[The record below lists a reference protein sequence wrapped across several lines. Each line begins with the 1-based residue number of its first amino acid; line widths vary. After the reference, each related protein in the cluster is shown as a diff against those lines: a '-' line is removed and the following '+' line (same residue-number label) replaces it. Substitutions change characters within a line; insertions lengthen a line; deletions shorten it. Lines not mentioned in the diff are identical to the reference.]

1 MKITYYVEVI
11 SSWCWWAEPAWLEV
25 QQRYAGRVAFDWK
38 IALIDSTG
46 LPASANQ
53 CDWFYRRSG
62 TLVRSPYMLNSGW
75 YQPGLTEYLAPN
87 FMAEAARSL
96 GVGDDRVRLALAEA
110 AVRQGLKVGDWN
122 VSAKVAAKA
131 SGLPEQALL
140 ELAKSPEIEAR
151 VRKTTAEFHAL
162 QVTQRPTF
170 VVESPISDKAVFSGL
185 ATAGPL
191 IAAVEWMLADAAG
204 YASYKTHFGGPPS
217 A

>member
-1 MKITYYVEVI
+1 MKITYYLEVI

-46 LPASANQ
+46 LPASASQ
-53 CDWFYRRSG
+53 SDWFYRRSG
-62 TLVRSPYMLNSGW
+62 TLVRSPYMLSSGW
-75 YQPGLTEYLAPN
+75 YEPGLTEYLAPN
-87 FMAEAARSL
+87 LMAEAARNL

-110 AVRQGLKVGDWN
+110 AVRQGLKVADWN

-185 ATAGPL
+185 ATAAPL
-191 IAAVEWMLADAAG
+191 IATVEWMLADAAG
-204 YASYKTHFGGPPS
+204 YASYKAHFGGPPAS
-217 A
+217 